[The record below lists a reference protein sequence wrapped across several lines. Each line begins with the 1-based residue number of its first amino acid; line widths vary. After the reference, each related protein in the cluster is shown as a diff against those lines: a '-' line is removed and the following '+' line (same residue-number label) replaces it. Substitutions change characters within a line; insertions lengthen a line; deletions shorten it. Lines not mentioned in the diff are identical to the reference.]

1 VNSQETLVT
10 ESKFDDAVRAYLQFA
25 SAHGMAPSQSL
36 LRAEAHVESL
46 RDWAPEHSLDDV
58 KSWFEAR
65 RANCEMAIQYI
76 ALDQCRR
83 WSLDPSTGFIKHDSG
98 DFFTVQG
105 LRVTTSTERE
115 VQSGWDQPMLTQ
127 VGFDGGILGL
137 LRQRRDGAPMYL
149 AEAKAEPGN
158 YRIIQLSPTI
168 QATYAN
174 IRQSHGGRK
183 PRFAEYFDNTRPSA
197 VHVHFDQWLSEDGG
211 RLTNKRNRGMLVE
224 VPTDHEIVVPD
235 GFLWVSLWQIKELLH
250 EDAWVN
256 PHIRGI
262 IAHL

>member
-1 VNSQETLVT
+1 MS
-10 ESKFDDAVRAYLQFA
+10 ESKFDSALDAYLQFA
-25 SAHGMAPSQSL
+25 TDHGMTESQSL

-65 RANCEMAIQYI
+65 RANCEMAIEDI
-76 ALDQCRR
+76 PLDQCRR
-83 WSLDPSTGFIKHDSG
+83 WSLDPVTGFIGHDSG
-98 DFFTVQG
+98 DFFFVQG
-105 LRVTTSTERE
+105 LRVTTSSMRE
-115 VQSGWDQPMLTQ
+115 FPSGWDQPMLTQ

-137 LRQRRDGAPMYL
+137 LRQRREGVPMYL
-149 AEAKAEPGN
+149 VEAKAEPGN

-168 QATYAN
+168 QATFAN
-174 IRQSHGGRK
+174 LRQSHGGRK
-183 PRFAEYFDNTRPSA
+183 PRFAEYFDDPRLA
-197 VHVHFDQWLSEDGG
+197 VVHVHYDHWLSEDGG

-224 VPTDHEIVVPD
+224 VPVDHKIDVPD

-250 EDAWVN
+250 QDAWVN